1 MNRPGILRYSI
12 FALSVII
19 IVFAWIGSQ
28 RQFSFNFDSQNK
40 IYQAHSLVQN
50 GFQSEA
56 LVYAGQDID
65 SEGLFD
71 PIPHSVVLKDGR
83 KVGAF
88 PLAFSFLATPFIL
101 IDNQFGYGL
110 ELSALLSLL
119 PLLGIWALLLYWR
132 LPPLLLIMAF
142 WGNFLWLQSF
152 DFSEYLLATFL
163 SFLGYTLSLHERY
176 RQKGDFHHLIA
187 GMIFG
192 LAVFFRHEAIVASA
206 SVIGAL
212 LFLQLSGQKPPAN
225 QMRRARFFVA
235 GSISVLFL
243 WLTSN
248 QLDYGHFLGPRFL
261 ANQATQF
268 QGIAETL
275 RRYMVL
281 YFGGGLKFG
290 LFVFMPLLLIPLF
303 LPVLRFFQR
312 RGEEEGR
319 SFSERIT
326 LVATVL
332 YLAVIPL
339 IVPNDGAGG
348 FGPRYL
354 IFAVLPGFIL
364 IKNWMERRPS
374 SKTKYLVLFFTVI
387 SLPLPVL
394 LHQVQE
400 QGTAQQKAVYS
411 DYAKIRAD
419 IWIFPNQS
427 LYYYAGLDTVRYESY
442 IASTD
447 AGLLDLT
454 KRLHSARDG
463 KSIAI
468 VTLNEQV
475 ARSAEANLAGKDS
488 ELARA
493 TLMIIRSA
501 QRDVAMILKRYP
513 DAVHIQG
520 KQADVIL
527 LAPATKRQ

>member
-1 MNRPGILRYSI
+1 MNRPGTLRYSI

-152 DFSEYLLATFL
+152 EFSEYLLATFL

-192 LAVFFRHEAIVASA
+192 LAVFFRHEAVVAVA

-364 IKNWMERRPS
+364 IQRWVEGHPS
-374 SKTKYLVLFFTVI
+374 RKKSVLVLILTLI
-387 SLPLPVL
+387 SFILPVF
-394 LHQVQE
+394 LHRVQR
-400 QGTAQQKAVYS
+400 QGTVQQRIVHA
-411 DYAKIRAD
+411 DYKKTRAD
-419 IWIFPNQS
+419 IWIFPHLS
-427 LYYYAGLDTVRYESY
+427 LYYYAGLDTIRYESY
-442 IASTD
+442 TARYTAD
-447 AGLLDLT
+447 TLDLAE
-454 KRLHSARDG
+454 RLQRARPG
-463 KSIAI
+463 RSIAI
-468 VTLNEQV
+468 VALNEQIIQ
-475 ARSAEANLAGKDS
+475 AAEANLAGNDS
-488 ELARA
+488 
-493 TLMIIRSA
+493 
-501 QRDVAMILKRYP
+501 DVAIGTLRMLRKGRRHIESIQKRYP
-513 DAVHIQG
+513 QIKHIPG
-520 KQADVIL
+520 VQADVWL
-527 LAPATKRQ
+527 LEPTVDR

>member
-1 MNRPGILRYSI
+1 MNRPGTLCYGI

-19 IVFAWIGSQ
+19 IVFAWIVSE
-28 RQFSFNFDSQNK
+28 RQHSFDRDSQNK
-40 IYQAHSLVQN
+40 IYQAYSLVEN

-56 LVYAGQDID
+56 HVYPGQDID
-65 SEGLFD
+65 PEGLYD
-71 PIPHSVVLKDGR
+71 PIPFSVILKDGR

-119 PLLGIWALLLYWR
+119 PLLGIWTLLLYWR

-152 DFSEYLLATFL
+152 IFSEYLLAAFL
-163 SFLGYTLSLHERY
+163 SFLGYTLSLHEKY

-192 LAVFFRHEAIVASA
+192 LAVFFRHEAIVAIA
-206 SVIGAL
+206 SVIGAVL
-212 LFLQLSGQKPPAN
+212 YLQLSGQKPSAH
-225 QMRRARFFVA
+225 QIRRARFFVA
-235 GSISVLFL
+235 GSVSVLFL
-243 WLTSN
+243 WLTLN
-248 QLDYGHFLGPRFL
+248 QLDYGHILGPRYL

-275 RRYMVL
+275 RRYRVL
-281 YFGGGLKFG
+281 YFGQGLKFG
-290 LFVFMPLLLIPLF
+290 LFAFMPLLLIPLF

-312 RGEEEGR
+312 RGKEVGR

-326 LVATVL
+326 HVATIL
-332 YLAVIPL
+332 YLTVTPF

-374 SKTKYLVLFFTVI
+374 LKTKYLVLFFTVI

-400 QGTAQQKAVYS
+400 QGIAQQKAVYS
-411 DYAKIRAD
+411 DYAKIKAD
-419 IWIFPNQS
+419 IWIFPNS
-427 LYYYAGLDTVRYESY
+427 AFYYYAGLDTMRYESY

-447 AGLLDLT
+447 AELLDLT
-454 KRLHSARDG
+454 KRLLSARDG

-475 ARSAEANLAGKDS
+475 ARTAEANLAGKDS

-493 TLMIIRSA
+493 TLMVIRSSK
-501 QRDVAMILKRYP
+501 RNVDMICKRYP

-520 KQADVIL
+520 KQTDVIL
-527 LAPATKRQ
+527 LPPETKRQ